1 MHIVFFLS
9 YYYLIIFNI
18 ILSLGYLS
26 IISNELSNNIESN

>member
-1 MHIVFFLS
+1 MHNCFFLS